1 MSILYQL
8 QRYNFNCVFVLLKIN
23 KFEKLIQLFMKK
35 LSILFWITLVL
46 VSCVTNKTKKETPT
60 RKPNSFAIVIHGGAG
75 GIKRAYFTEEQQKAY
90 TLKLQEALNAG
101 YNVLNKGGISL
112 DAVEAAINVMEN
124 SPLFNA
130 GKGAVFNSEGKQEMD
145 ASIMDGKTLNS
156 GAVAGVNHIKNPI
169 IAARIVMDSSKH
181 VMLSGK
187 GAELLVKKFGVE
199 MVDSSYFFT
208 QKRLNQLHKVQ
219 GKEKKQV
226 NKTAFL
232 IKNELIDDHKYGTVG
247 AVAIDKN
254 GNIAAG
260 TSTGG
265 MTNKKYG
272 RIGDSPIIGAGTY
285 ANNKTCGISSTGTGE
300 YFIRTVA
307 AHEVSSLIQY
317 KGLNPKEALHEVL
330 FNQIGKLGGEGGMIL
345 LDKNGN
351 VYWDFNS
358 TGMFRGFKKSD
369 GSQKIEMFEK

>member
-1 MSILYQL
+1 MKRIITILL
-8 QRYNFNCVFVLLKIN
+8 TF
-23 KFEKLIQLFMKK
+23 LF
-35 LSILFWITLVL
+35 LTACESTL
-46 VSCVTNKTKKETPT
+46 TKNKKENN

-75 GIKRAYFTEEQQKAY
+75 GIKKEYFTKEQQDAY
-90 TLKLQEALNAG
+90 TQKLQEALNAG
-101 YNVLNKGGISL
+101 YKILENGGISL

-130 GKGAVFNSEGKQEMD
+130 GKGAVYNSEGKQEMD

-169 IAARIVMDSSKH
+169 LAARVVMDSTEH
-181 VMLSGK
+181 VMLSGR
-187 GAELLVKKFGVE
+187 GAEILAKKYGIE
-199 MVDSSYFFT
+199 MVDSTYFYT
-208 QKRLNQLHKVQ
+208 QKRLDQLHKIQ
-219 GKEKKQV
+219 NKE
-226 NKTAFL
+226 NKTSLL
-232 IKNELIDDHKYGTVG
+232 INKELIDDHKYGTVG

-285 ANNKTCGISSTGTGE
+285 ANNKTCGISATGTGE

-307 AHEVSSLIQY
+307 AHEVSNLIQY
-317 KGLNPKEALHEVL
+317 KKMNPKNALHEVL

-358 TGMFRGFKKSD
+358 TGMFRGYKKSD
-369 GSQKIEMFEK
+369 GEQKIEMFKETE

>member
-1 MSILYQL
+1 MNKTIT
-8 QRYNFNCVFVLLKIN
+8 LLLVTFLTLSCNINPEPKLENIN
-23 KFEKLIQLFMKK
+23 KKTNLF
-35 LSILFWITLVL
+35 S
-46 VSCVTNKTKKETPT
+46 
-60 RKPNSFAIVIHGGAG
+60 IVIHGGAG
-75 GIKRAYFTEEQQKAY
+75 GIKREYFTEEQQEAY
-90 TLKLQEALNAG
+90 SNKLQEALNAG
-101 YNVLNKGGISL
+101 YTVLENGGISL
-112 DAVEAAINVMEN
+112 DAIQAAINVMEN

-130 GKGAVFNSEGKQEMD
+130 GKGAVYNSEGNQEMD

-169 IAARIVMDSSKH
+169 LAARIVMDSSKH

-187 GAELLVKKFGVE
+187 GAELMVKKHGVE

-208 QKRLNQLHKVQ
+208 QKRLNQLRKLQ
-219 GKEKKQV
+219 GKEKTQLDH
-226 NKTAFL
+226 TAFL

-247 AVAIDKN
+247 AVALDKN

-285 ANNKTCGISSTGTGE
+285 ANNLTCGISSTGTGE

-307 AHEVSSLIQY
+307 AHEVSNLIQY
-317 KGLNPKEALHEVL
+317 KNVTPKEALHEVL

-345 LDKNGN
+345 LDNKGD

-358 TGMFRGFKKSD
+358 SGMFRGYRKSN
-369 GSQKIEMFEK
+369 GESKIEMFEKTE

>member
-1 MSILYQL
+1 
-8 QRYNFNCVFVLLKIN
+8 
-23 KFEKLIQLFMKK
+23 MKN
-35 LSILFWITLVL
+35 LILFIISIFIIT
-46 VSCVTNKTKKETPT
+46 SCELNNTKKD
-60 RKPNSFAIVIHGGAG
+60 KNSRIKKTSEFAIVIHGGAG
-75 GIKRAYFTEEQQKAY
+75 GIKREYFTEEQQKAY
-90 TLKLQEALNAG
+90 SKKLQEALNTG
-101 YNVLNKGGISL
+101 YAILENEGNSL
-112 DAVEAAINVMEN
+112 DAIQAAINVMED

-130 GKGAVFNSEGKQEMD
+130 GKGAVYNSEENQEMD

-169 IAARIVMDSSKH
+169 LAARIVMDSSKH

-187 GAELLVKKFGVE
+187 GAEIMVKKYGIE

-208 QKRLNQLHKVQ
+208 QKRLNQLKKLQ
-219 GKEKKQV
+219 GKEKTELDH
-226 NKTAFL
+226 TAFL

-247 AVAIDKN
+247 AVALDKN

-285 ANNKTCGISSTGTGE
+285 ANNLTCGISSTGTGE

-307 AHEVSSLIQY
+307 AHEVSNLIQY
-317 KGLNPKEALHEVL
+317 KNLNPKKALHEVL

-345 LDKNGN
+345 LDKNAE

-358 TGMFRGFKKSD
+358 TGMFRAFKKSS
-369 GSQKIEMFEK
+369 GESKIEMFEKTE